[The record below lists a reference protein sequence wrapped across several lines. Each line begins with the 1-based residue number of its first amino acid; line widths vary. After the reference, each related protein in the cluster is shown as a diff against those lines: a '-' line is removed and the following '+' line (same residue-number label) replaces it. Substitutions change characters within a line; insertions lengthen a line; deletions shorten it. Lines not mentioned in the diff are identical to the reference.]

1 MTNDQMTKDANDSHF
16 RTLAELE
23 LDIETESS
31 SSQNLSIKTQNSS
44 KRNIEE
50 LNLETDDDNVGKRNK
65 TR

>member
-1 MTNDQMTKDANDSHF
+1 MPNDGVSFDQMTPNPKNGQM
-16 RTLAELE
+16 T
-23 LDIETESS
+23 SS

-50 LNLETDDDNVGKRNK
+50 LNLETNDDNVGKRNK